1 MSCIMEYLFRDNT
14 FLIACLQDKD
24 SLFLCANVY
33 AKNLHYMCT
42 VVNVAC
48 LVNSKKK
55 DSMGD
60 ERFISDLDF
69 IVNARN
75 QCQIV

>member
-24 SLFLCANVY
+24 TSFLCANVN

-55 DSMGD
+55 TVWEIKDSY
-60 ERFISDLDF
+60 RI
-69 IVNARN
+69 
-75 QCQIV
+75 